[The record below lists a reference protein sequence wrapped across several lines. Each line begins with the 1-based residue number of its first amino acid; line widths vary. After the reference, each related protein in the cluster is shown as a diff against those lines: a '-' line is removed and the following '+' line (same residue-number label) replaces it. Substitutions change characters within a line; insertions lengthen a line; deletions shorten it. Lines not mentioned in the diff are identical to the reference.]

1 MSSSSKRSN
10 QAVVLEN
17 QGRDLTQNFAF
28 FSRFF
33 KEVVLEK
40 VGNFLVYSVFKQV
53 CNKIVG
59 FIKVLI
65 KKKEK

>member
-40 VGNFLVYSVFKQV
+40 VGNFLVYSVFLTSVQ
-53 CNKIVG
+53 
-59 FIKVLI
+59 
-65 KKKEK
+65 

>member
-40 VGNFLVYSVFKQV
+40 VGNFLVYSVLF
-53 CNKIVG
+53 NKCA
-59 FIKVLI
+59 IKLWDL
-65 KKKEK
+65 